1 MYNKLES
8 ISVEGVNLPNKAL
21 TNFEL
26 LDAVKKLNVSKFR
39 GVYMR
44 NDLPRRPFKSES
56 GILNLDGVSGRGT
69 HWVCW
74 YKKPETSR
82 NLSERSSGERL
93 SPGDAFYFDS
103 FGVQPPNE
111 LIEYFSSPIFYN
123 TEKIQPDGEVVCGH
137 LCLYVLNRLSRGDKF
152 QKIINDL
159 H

>member
-1 MYNKLES
+1 MSNKIES

-26 LDAVKKLNVSKFR
+26 LDAVKKLKIKKLR
-39 GVYMR
+39 GIFMR
-44 NDLPRRPFKSES
+44 NELPRRPLNRES

-74 YKKPETSR
+74 YKNK
-82 NLSERSSGERL
+82 SEGEN
-93 SPGDAFYFDS
+93 FYFDS

-111 LIEYFSSPIFYN
+111 LIEYFSSPILYN

-137 LCLYVLNRLSRGDKF
+137 LCLFVLCRLSRGERF
-152 QKIINDL
+152 QKIINEL

>member
-1 MYNKLES
+1 MSNKIES

-26 LDAVKKLNVSKFR
+26 LDAVKKLKIKKLR
-39 GVYMR
+39 GIFMR
-44 NDLPRRPFKSES
+44 NELPRRPLDRES

-74 YKKPETSR
+74 YKNKPE
-82 NLSERSSGERL
+82 
-93 SPGDAFYFDS
+93 GDNFYFDS
-103 FGVQPPNE
+103 FGVQPPKE
-111 LIEYFSSPIFYN
+111 LIEYFSSPILYN

-137 LCLYVLNRLSRGDKF
+137 LCLFVLCRLSRGERF
-152 QKIINDL
+152 QKIINEL

>member
-1 MYNKLES
+1 MSNKIES

-26 LDAVKKLNVSKFR
+26 LDAVKKLKIKKLR
-39 GVYMR
+39 GIFMR
-44 NDLPRRPFKSES
+44 NELPRRPLNRES

-74 YKKPETSR
+74 YKNKPE
-82 NLSERSSGERL
+82 
-93 SPGDAFYFDS
+93 GDNFYFDS

-111 LIEYFSSPIFYN
+111 LIEYFSSPILYN

-137 LCLYVLNRLSRGDKF
+137 LCLFVLCRLSRGERF

>member
-1 MYNKLES
+1 MSNKIES

-26 LDAVKKLNVSKFR
+26 LDAVKKLKIKKLR
-39 GVYMR
+39 GIFMR
-44 NDLPRRPFKSES
+44 NELPRRPLNRES

-74 YKKPETSR
+74 YKNKPE
-82 NLSERSSGERL
+82 
-93 SPGDAFYFDS
+93 GDNFYFDS
-103 FGVQPPNE
+103 FGVQPPKE
-111 LIEYFSSPIFYN
+111 LIEYFSSPILYN

-137 LCLYVLNRLSRGDKF
+137 LCLFVLCRLSRGERF

>member
-1 MYNKLES
+1 MSNKIES

-26 LDAVKKLNVSKFR
+26 LDAVKKLKIKKLR
-39 GVYMR
+39 GIFMR
-44 NDLPRRPFKSES
+44 NELPRRPLDRES

-74 YKKPETSR
+74 YKNK
-82 NLSERSSGERL
+82 SEGEN
-93 SPGDAFYFDS
+93 FYFDS

-111 LIEYFSSPIFYN
+111 LIEYFSSPILYN

-137 LCLYVLNRLSRGDKF
+137 LCLFVLCRLSRGERF